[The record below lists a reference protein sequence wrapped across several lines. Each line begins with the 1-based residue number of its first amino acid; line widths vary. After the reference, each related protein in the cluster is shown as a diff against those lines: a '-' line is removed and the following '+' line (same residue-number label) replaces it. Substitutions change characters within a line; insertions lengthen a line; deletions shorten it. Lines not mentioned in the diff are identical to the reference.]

1 MAGIIIAAY
10 QKDVTGWG
18 RIAALGLGSFLV
30 FALTVES
37 IKKRQHM
44 DAISRLLKDL
54 QGSGGLELPDAFI
67 FPVGLS
73 YDIEIYLARKLKEDK
88 LKDGEQKHHDK
99 IFDFFEVFYARKV
112 LTLVVFVSAIVV
124 AGLADYEFV
133 NFFHNQWPQ
142 IALRIPMAIAI
153 IVPLI
158 ILGIVLYD
166 QKTNK
171 EIIQETIKKEN
182 SRKENKREKSG
193 GAPTYLTM
201 IGNIPLA

>member
-1 MAGIIIAAY
+1 VDDSGSPSV
-10 QKDVTGWG
+10 KDVT
-18 RIAALGLGSFLV
+18 SYYV
-30 FALTVES
+30 
-37 IKKRQHM
+37 
-44 DAISRLLKDL
+44 ISGVIVHENYIT

-171 EIIQETIKKEN
+171 EIIQVRRVYSEVKVLSILIL
-182 SRKENKREKSG
+182 KRQ
-193 GAPTYLTM
+193 
-201 IGNIPLA
+201 